1 MYKLITEQYLP
12 INSAEAWKFFSSPG
26 NLSRI
31 TPPEMGF
38 KILTELKDREIYEGM
53 QIGYRVKPLL
63 GIPLK
68 WITRIGKTEPG
79 KYFTDIQVRGP
90 YKVWEH
96 THTFSGLNGGINMRD
111 EVAYEL
117 PFGILGRLMHKLFVR
132 RKLNY
137 IFEYRRSVL
146 NKMFVNNAA

>member
-1 MYKLITEQYLP
+1 MYKLVTEQYLP

-38 KILTELKDREIYEGM
+38 KILTELKEREIYEGM
-53 QIGYRVKPLL
+53 QIGYRVRPLL

-111 EVAYEL
+111 EVVYEL